1 MSSARE
7 HNDACRAWWATAPLP
22 GAIGICHLEGEIE
35 DALERLGIAPLAT
48 GATRV
53 VDFAGIDEGLLA
65 RPREDSALL
74 MPHGGPRVRQ
84 LLSRHLEAAGIMF
97 IDEGNSDC
105 RTRWPEAEDIVEA
118 CMLEALSIT
127 ESPRA
132 VDLLLAQPARHRKSM
147 PETGRSRRNDPRRHL
162 MDPPLVVITGRPN
175 VGKSTLLNRLART
188 ELAITA
194 DLEGT
199 TRDAV
204 AARLIIDGVACDVV
218 DLPGLRESE
227 DPIERRAITL
237 SSKFLSESDLLIALI
252 DDERDLPEG
261 LGRTPDLII
270 RNKADLGNRE
280 TVADLS
286 ISAMNGDGVERLA
299 LLIRQNLVTDEQL
312 EDESAWSFHHELD
325 SNRSQRPTIE

>member
-1 MSSARE
+1 
-7 HNDACRAWWATAPLP
+7 
-22 GAIGICHLEGEIE
+22 
-35 DALERLGIAPLAT
+35 
-48 GATRV
+48 
-53 VDFAGIDEGLLA
+53 
-65 RPREDSALL
+65 
-74 MPHGGPRVRQ
+74 
-84 LLSRHLEAAGIMF
+84 
-97 IDEGNSDC
+97 
-105 RTRWPEAEDIVEA
+105 
-118 CMLEALSIT
+118 MLEALSLT

-132 VDLLLAQPARHRKSM
+132 VDLLLAQPARHRESM
-147 PETGRSRRNDPRRHL
+147 IEVGRSRRDDARRHL
-162 MDPPLVVITGRPN
+162 IDPPLIVITGRPN

-188 ELAITA
+188 ELSITA

-218 DLPGLRESE
+218 DLPGLRKSE

-270 RNKADLGNRE
+270 RNKSDLGSRE

-286 ISAMNGDGVERLA
+286 ISAMNGDGAERLA

-312 EDESAWSFHHELD
+312 EDSSPWPFHHELD
-325 SNRSQRPTIE
+325 SGRSQRPTIE